1 MGQASLGGRVET
13 VVNCFKHC
21 GFQPTTTE
29 DPFVDLDQH
38 DEELEELVQQLGPDM
53 PLTTTEYV
61 AADEDVATCA
71 TFENS
76 ANWRQ
81 ELRGMVV
88 SDGIG
93 SKMPAIVEDE
103 EEEESDEEL
112 PADTITTYDE
122 AIRCG
127 NDLLAFLTREN
138 SQGFIQRGG
147 ALGFPPP
154 QKKLMEILS
163 V

>member
-1 MGQASLGGRVET
+1 M

-21 GFQPTTTE
+21 GFQPTTEETTE
-29 DPFVDLDQH
+29 DPFADLDQQ

-81 ELRGMVV
+81 ELRDMVV

-93 SKMPAIVEDE
+93 SKMPAIVEE
-103 EEEESDEEL
+103 KKEEESDEEL

-122 AIRCG
+122 AIR
-127 NDLLAFLTREN
+127 
-138 SQGFIQRGG
+138 Q
-147 ALGFPPP
+147 
-154 QKKLMEILS
+154 
-163 V
+163 